1 MAKITWLTLR
11 LELVHVATD
20 AQPELD
26 KGRSSTG
33 LACSRRIS
41 DPTRFSETSR
51 ADASEQDRQSRR
63 TAKRLIEYLSA
74 APTKTSEV

>member
-1 MAKITWLTLR
+1 MAKITWPTLL
-11 LELVHVATD
+11 LELIHVAAD

-41 DPTRFSETSR
+41 DPTGFSETSR
-51 ADASEQDRQSRR
+51 ADAAGQDRQSRR
-63 TAKRLIEYLSA
+63 TAKRLIE
-74 APTKTSEV
+74 